1 MSLKTKTSRDHLPP
15 PTDKYSKYKNTKT
28 TFRKK
33 QVLNSAF
40 EIDSNFEI
48 LNAVGQGAYG
58 LVVAAKNKATP
69 KGQPSLLAIK
79 KIEKAFEHR
88 IFAKRTLREL
98 RILRLLHHENIIGIQ
113 NLLLPKS
120 REEFD
125 DIYVCMELMETDLA
139 SIIKSSQKLSYDHIK
154 FFLYQILRGLKY
166 IHSAGIVH
174 RDLKPR
180 NLLINSN
187 CDLKICDFGLARA
200 MHFKNTP
207 KEMTSYVA
215 TRWYRPPELLLETKE
230 YGPGIDMWSVGCILA
245 EMIKRRPFLPGTD
258 TTSQLE
264 LIFNM
269 FGTPTEEDI
278 AGVDQVKARQFL
290 RFTRKKE
297 GKNLEKVVFPG
308 TDPMILDLIKKMLT
322 FNPKKRI
329 TVEEAL
335 RHPYLA
341 DLYCPEDEP
350 VREFVSAGEFEYEKH
365 DLQLNVVKD
374 LLYEEILLYHFPEF
388 RDEYSLKVLKNE
400 IELSNGNGN
409 LLQKNHHHHEK
420 HGNILNRNGSK
431 SETESGRQQFF
442 AKENICLG

>member
-1 MSLKTKTSRDHLPP
+1 
-15 PTDKYSKYKNTKT
+15 
-28 TFRKK
+28 
-33 QVLNSAF
+33 LNSSF

-48 LNAVGQGAYG
+48 LHAVGQGAYG
-58 LVVAAKNKATP
+58 LVVAARNKTAP
-69 KGQPSLLAIK
+69 KGESSFLAIK

-98 RILRLLHHENIIGIQ
+98 RILRLLQHENIIGIQ
-113 NLLLPKS
+113 TLLLPKS

-139 SIIKSSQKLSYDHIK
+139 SIIKSSQTLSHEHIK

-187 CDLKICDFGLARA
+187 CDLKICDFGLARP
-200 MHFKNTP
+200 MHFKSTP

-278 AGVDQVKARQFL
+278 AGVDQVKAKQFL
-290 RFTRKKE
+290 RFMRKKE
-297 GKNLEKVVFPG
+297 AKPLEKVFPG
-308 TDPMILDLIKKMLT
+308 VDPLMLDLLKKMLT

-341 DLYCPEDEP
+341 ELYCPEDEP
-350 VREFVSAGEFEYEKH
+350 TRDFVSVGEFEYEKH
-365 DLQLNVVKD
+365 DLQLQCVKD
-374 LLYEEILLYHFPEF
+374 LLYEEILLYHFSDF
-388 RDEYSLKVLKNE
+388 RQEYAGRVVKYE
-400 IELSNGNGN
+400 ELGRGQKSQKQQHQM
-409 LLQKNHHHHEK
+409 LL
-420 HGNILNRNGSK
+420 
-431 SETESGRQQFF
+431 
-442 AKENICLG
+442 AKENVCIG

>member
-1 MSLKTKTSRDHLPP
+1 MSLKSKQTKIIASRQDQTP
-15 PTDKYSKYKNTKT
+15 PTNFDQYSKYKNPKAS
-28 TFRKK
+28 FCKK
-33 QVLNSAF
+33 QVLNSSF

-48 LNAVGQGAYG
+48 LNPVGQGAYG
-58 LVVAAKNKATP
+58 LVVAARNKAAP
-69 KGQPSLLAIK
+69 KGENSFLAIK

-98 RILRLLHHENIIGIQ
+98 RILRLLQHENIIGIQ
-113 NLLLPKS
+113 TLLLPKS

-139 SIIKSSQKLSYDHIK
+139 SIIKSSQTLSCEHIK

-187 CDLKICDFGLARA
+187 CDLKICDFGLARP
-200 MHFKNTP
+200 MHFKSTP

-290 RFTRKKE
+290 RFMRKKE
-297 GKNLEKVVFPG
+297 AKSLEKVFPG
-308 TDPMILDLIKKMLT
+308 VDPLMLDLLKKMLT

-350 VREFVSAGEFEYEKH
+350 TRDFVSIGEFEYEKH
-365 DLQLNVVKD
+365 DLQLQGVKD
-374 LLYEEILLYHFPEF
+374 LLYEEILLYHFSEF
-388 RDEYSLKVLKNE
+388 RQEYAGRVVQFEE
-400 IELSNGNGN
+400 I
-409 LLQKNHHHHEK
+409 
-420 HGNILNRNGSK
+420 
-431 SETESGRQQFF
+431 GRQCQKKMMLL
-442 AKENICLG
+442 AKENVCLG